1 MVINTKKEKPMLLSK
16 FSVCHSKKLRFIKE
30 QETSGSFSNLGLKT
44 PLSDN
49 KRLRCLIIKTWYL
62 LNLRARTVF

>member
-1 MVINTKKEKPMLLSK
+1 MLLSK
-16 FSVCHSKKLRFIKE
+16 FSVCHSKKLRFVKE
-30 QETSGSFSNLGLKT
+30 QETSGSFSNLKT

-62 LNLRARTVF
+62 LNLRACTVF